1 MSPEFLLLL
10 MAFTAL
16 CLMVLTAYCGDED
29 VKMYCPAASLHLHLD
44 TPHVATIHH
53 PPHVTPD
60 TADFFS

>member
-1 MSPEFLLLL
+1 

-16 CLMVLTAYCGDED
+16 CLMVLTAYCGGED
-29 VKMYCPAASLHLHLD
+29 VLSGRFTSPSALD
-44 TPHVATIHH
+44 TPHVATIHR

>member
-16 CLMVLTAYCGDED
+16 CLMVLTAYCDDED
-29 VKMYCPAASLHLHLD
+29 VLSGRFTSPSSLD